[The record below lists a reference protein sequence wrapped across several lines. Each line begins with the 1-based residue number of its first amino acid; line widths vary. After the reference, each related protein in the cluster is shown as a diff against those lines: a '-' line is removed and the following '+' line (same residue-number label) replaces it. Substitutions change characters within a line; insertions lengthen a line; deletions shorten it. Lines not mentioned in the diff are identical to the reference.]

1 MAASDYLEQNIVDF
15 VLNGNTE
22 FTFTTTA
29 SVYLAL
35 YTAAPSD
42 SGGGTEITGVG
53 NYTRKTLTQAFDAM
67 TGVTDGITANT
78 AEIAFPQ
85 ATGTN
90 WGLITAIGIFD
101 AATTGNLLYH
111 GSLDTDK
118 QVDINDTFKIAIG
131 DLQLTLS

>member
-1 MAASDYLEQNIVDF
+1 MAASDYLEQRVIGF
-15 VLNGNTE
+15 VLNANTE
-22 FTFTTTA
+22 FTWATTA

-35 YTAAPSD
+35 YTTAPSD
-42 SGGGTEITGVG
+42 SGGGVEITGVG
-53 NYTRKTLTQAFDAM
+53 NYTRKTLTGAFNSM
-67 TGVTDGITANT
+67 TGVTDGITENT

-85 ATGTN
+85 ATGAN

-111 GSLDTDK
+111 GSLDVDK

-131 DLQLTLS
+131 DLTITLS